1 MVKTKAELIESIQS
15 ADMPDDVKISL
26 LEDVTDSMETDPVDM
41 SQYVSLADY
50 EKAVSDYE
58 EMKTRYIERF
68 SERVEDS
75 SNKDDLEDDRVII
88 KEEI

>member
-1 MVKTKAELIESIQS
+1 MIKTKAEIIESIQS
-15 ADMPDDVKISL
+15 VNIPDDVKISL
-26 LEDVTDSMETDPVDM
+26 LEDVTDSMETEPVDM
-41 SQYVSLADY
+41 SQYVALADY
-50 EKAVSDYE
+50 EKAVNDYE